1 MFRIAICE
9 KETEKRNYL
18 MAAVST
24 IAEDISAREFRN
36 LDDLKESMDEAGS
49 SFDMILL
56 NTTIHREGDGLDFAA
71 WVRRKNVKVGF
82 VFITKSQ
89 EYYARAFQVF
99 ATGYLLYPFDVRE
112 LQNCINFFNQ
122 KTVFE
127 RRASI
132 MIKEK
137 GGKWGRIF
145 LRNITFI
152 ESDNR
157 DIRIH
162 LEDGQEKISY
172 QKLSQV
178 ESQLTQP
185 NFVRCH
191 QSYLVNLYFVD
202 ELAHN
207 QFIIKDQEI
216 PISRKY
222 QKEARESYYNYMF
235 SKI

>member
-9 KETEKRNYL
+9 KETEKRNYIT
-18 MAAVST
+18 AATKAIEADAVV
-24 IAEDISAREFRN
+24 REFRN
-36 LDDLKESMDEAGS
+36 LDDLKESMDEEQS

-71 WVRRKNVKVGF
+71 SVRRKNVKVGF
-82 VFITKSQ
+82 VFITRSQ
-89 EYYARAFQVF
+89 EYYARAFRVF
-99 ATGYLLYPFDVRE
+99 ATGYLVYPFDVRE

-137 GGKWGRIF
+137 GGNWGRLF
-145 LRNITFI
+145 LRNIIYI
-152 ESDNR
+152 ESENR

-162 LEDGQEKISY
+162 LEDDQEKISF
-172 QKLSQV
+172 QKLSQI
-178 ESQLTQP
+178 EEQLVQP
-185 NFVRCH
+185 NFIRCH

-202 ELAHN
+202 EMAHN
-207 QFIIKDQEI
+207 TFVIKDQDI

-222 QKEARESYYNYMF
+222 LKSAKEAYYNYMF

>member
-1 MFRIAICE
+1 MFRLAICE
-9 KETEKRNYL
+9 KETEERNYIR
-18 MAAVST
+18 AAVDSME
-24 IAEDISAREFRN
+24 EDISVCEFRN
-36 LDDLKESMDEAGS
+36 LDDLKENLDENSS

-56 NTTIHREGDGLDFAA
+56 NTTFRQEGDGLDFATC
-71 WVRRKNVKVGF
+71 VRRNNGKVGL
-82 VFITKSQ
+82 VFITKSE
-89 EYYARAFQVF
+89 EYYARAFRVF
-99 ATGYLLYPFDVRE
+99 ATGYLVYPFDARE
-112 LQNCINFFNQ
+112 LQNCIKFFNRE
-122 KTVFE
+122 TNFE

-137 GGKWGRIF
+137 GGKWCRIF
-145 LRNITFI
+145 SRNILFV

-162 LEDGQEKISY
+162 LEDGTEKISH

-178 ESQLTQP
+178 QSQLSGP

-202 ELAHN
+202 EMVSGEFTLEY
-207 QFIIKDQEI
+207 FTV

-222 QKEARESYYNYMF
+222 QKEAKEAYYQYMF

>member
-1 MFRIAICE
+1 
-9 KETEKRNYL
+9 
-18 MAAVST
+18 
-24 IAEDISAREFRN
+24 
-36 LDDLKESMDEAGS
+36 
-49 SFDMILL
+49 
-56 NTTIHREGDGLDFAA
+56 
-71 WVRRKNVKVGF
+71 
-82 VFITKSQ
+82 
-89 EYYARAFQVF
+89 
-99 ATGYLLYPFDVRE
+99 
-112 LQNCINFFNQ
+112 
-122 KTVFE
+122 
-127 RRASI
+127 

-222 QKEARESYYNYMF
+222 QKEAREAYYNYMF